1 MGHAAHGRQHHVE
14 GTEDCGEELPPTATE
29 VVASAFVA
37 VRVFHFAPLR
47 HRLEPEGEGH
57 QPVSEAEEEENARN
71 LEIGHGN
78 QESPWLTLAK
88 NVILCNCMSDKPILD
103 ERIKGRQGYGLIQL
117 IHGHGK
123 GKTTAALG
131 QAVRCAGAGKRVLIV
146 YFDKGGTSHYSERC
160 IIDQI
165 EGIDYVATGR
175 DRIDPVTNRF
185 DFSITDEDR
194 AEAAKGI
201 EVAKAAM
208 TSGEYDLVILDEINS
223 TQNLGML
230 SVDSVLDALQS
241 KTEMTEVILTGRNP
255 AQEFLDA
262 AHLVTEMQLQRHY
275 FYSGVPARE
284 GLDF

>member
-1 MGHAAHGRQHHVE
+1 M
-14 GTEDCGEELPPTATE
+14 TD
-29 VVASAFVA
+29 
-37 VRVFHFAPLR
+37 
-47 HRLEPEGEGH
+47 
-57 QPVSEAEEEENARN
+57 
-71 LEIGHGN
+71 
-78 QESPWLTLAK
+78 SP
-88 NVILCNCMSDKPILD
+88 KPILD

-194 AEAAKGI
+194 TEAGKGI

-208 TSGEYDLVILDEINS
+208 MSGEYDLVILDEINS

-230 SVDSVLDALQS
+230 SVESVLDALQS
-241 KTEMTEVILTGRNP
+241 KGENVEVILTGRNP
-255 AQEFLDA
+255 AQAFLDA